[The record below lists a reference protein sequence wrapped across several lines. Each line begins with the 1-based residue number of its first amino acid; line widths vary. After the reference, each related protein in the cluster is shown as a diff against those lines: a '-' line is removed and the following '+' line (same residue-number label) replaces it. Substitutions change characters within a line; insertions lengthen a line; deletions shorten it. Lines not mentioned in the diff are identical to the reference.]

1 MIDKSIKKS
10 YDELTNF
17 LKVNYRRIS
26 WDLKVN

>member
-10 YDELTNF
+10 YDELTNL

-26 WDLKVN
+26 WDLKVS